1 MQLPRLACAIWPSS
15 NRYSRN
21 LHPWCWGQP
30 YLIIV
35 IFFTLTQFLEN
46 KIYTEK
52 TRKLRQNTQKIAN
65 FLRYY
70 GKIHRKL
77 PIFRVKSVKIYT
89 SQKKFT
95 RPPPVAPVTNMR
107 YVPDIKLISGWSM
120 VDIFYISSIQR
131 LLAGGQVWPVSTSK
145 EKSPDL
151 SGQEL
156 VHSEKAPV
164 RYHKHL
170 FSTFLHLFINWRRKI
185 KKMLPKALMTQAL
198 TALTS
203 NVGLL

>member
-1 MQLPRLACAIWPSS
+1 MSWQRHLLSCPGQLKTKKERIYEAAANISLCNLSGE
-15 NRYSRN
+15 RERGDYSMMVN
-21 LHPWCWGQP
+21 VTVWH
-30 YLIIV
+30 
-35 IFFTLTQFLEN
+35 
-46 KIYTEK
+46 
-52 TRKLRQNTQKIAN
+52 
-65 FLRYY
+65 
-70 GKIHRKL
+70 HRGPL
-77 PIFRVKSVKIYT
+77 
-89 SQKKFT
+89 
-95 RPPPVAPVTNMR
+95 
-107 YVPDIKLISGWSM
+107 PDIKLISGWSM

-156 VHSEKAPV
+156 VQSEKAPV